1 VTILLLAGLALRL
14 IIAYVLYPGSGFETD
29 IASFTAWAQTLVA
42 HGPGGFYASVG
53 FADYPP
59 GYLFVLWLLGLLGNA
74 LAGITGADPT
84 SVVTAL
90 LKVPP
95 IAADIAIG
103 ALLYRLT
110 RRWLGDRPGAERL
123 ALVAAALY
131 VFNPVTWYDSALW
144 GQVDSV
150 GTLAMLGAIA
160 LLIEGHAEG
169 ATAMTVVAGL
179 VKPQYGIVMLPILG
193 AVLLRRHLLRPGSG
207 PQVGGG
213 PAFFRAWAA
222 QEQGAWR
229 LVSSAAVGALVLLL
243 LIAPF
248 GLDLPGLLRRMAE
261 AAGGYPWLSVNAY
274 NPWALVAPEG
284 HSSLASGGGWAPD
297 TVPLVGQIPGVVIGT
312 ALLALG
318 FLVGVGQLLRRADR
332 RSILLA
338 AAFLSLAF
346 FVLPTRAHER
356 YLFPAFAFL
365 PLLALQERRTL
376 LATLLLALASFINLH
391 AVLTIPLYG
400 TPNVDDLAFGAAFR
414 TFPLVA
420 FSALVHAAVF
430 AFLLWRSAAVLLGR
444 RDVFRAETAAAMALG
459 GAARPALPGPVG
471 ARAAEPRPTPPSP
484 PAAPFGAVAAAPWLE
499 EVGGER
505 RVSPEPGWG
514 FGEEIAS
521 SLASRARGVLDARL
535 GARLLRR
542 DRSAALAGE
551 GGGRIGR
558 LDLLVALLIVLA
570 ALTLRGWRVG
580 EPYDMH
586 FDEVYH
592 ARTATEFLQDWR
604 YGQPHAIY
612 EFTHPHLAKY
622 LMAAGIVAF
631 GNDRVTGTAQLGF
644 AARDAVVETRW
655 EGGGLAP
662 RRAGERL
669 YVSGPGGVRVYD
681 LVDRGLA
688 ATITLGDGAQPG
700 ALAVDAGAHRL
711 LIADL
716 AGVVW
721 AFETQALDDVRAG
734 ADPGALSEAQRLG
747 DLGGPALTMSVDRE
761 GRELLAVLEGDRVA
775 ALALADGARLAGTTL
790 AGAADITSLQGGERL
805 VVDARQVTDPGTTAT
820 RLATILGDDA
830 ERIRALLADGAGDV
844 VIASSVAEDVRGE
857 VQTAIDAGELPGTR
871 LETGELAAVAATEG
885 LYLLDAATL
894 VQVDLFPT
902 ASPATGL
909 ALVERVGEP
918 TIYVA
923 AGAQLERVEV
933 RRDAPPVQLEAVWL
947 PAAARDVL
955 FDPATKLV
963 HVLGRTPD
971 GAADTIYV
979 VEPRGNAV
987 FADARLP
994 ATPVAWALDAQP
1006 ERPSDDREE
1015 LVTIAADG
1023 SLAVVDSGSNAFA
1036 WRFPGVIAG
1045 ALMAGL
1051 VFLLGRLLVRRR
1063 SVALLAA
1070 GLLLVDGMA
1079 FAQSRIAMNDTYV
1092 GLFIVAAYTAFAA
1105 LWLGAWRGRSAVLIG
1120 LPLVGIL
1127 LGLALAAKWVGIYA
1141 LGSIVLLVLLRS
1153 ALGRITA
1160 LLAMIAMTGVLG
1172 WLAMSSPGSSSPD
1185 ALGTGVVALFAA
1197 AVTVVVLRRMGA
1209 RTTTL
1214 GAGAVFAVAVAVAL
1228 VLLKGNAVFFVIMVG
1243 LTLLLA
1249 VAIVLRPVRFTLDEL
1264 RFAVLAPGVAGAAL
1278 GLASIVFGSSLPA
1291 EGPLGAPTLLAGG
1304 LLLIG
1309 SGIAAYL
1316 VVALAARVGLGPLA
1330 PLPEPGDPETLL
1342 EPAAPAP
1349 QGWLLPGWR
1358 WGVPWLWALVCL
1370 TAIPL
1375 AVYVAS
1381 YYPWVEL
1388 GNRWTES
1395 LPAGNAGQTFL
1406 ALQQSMYNYH
1416 NDLRATH
1423 AASSPWWA
1431 WPFDLKPVWFYLAG
1445 LGGGSTAIIYDAGNL
1460 VLFWL
1465 SVPAMAWTAWTAWRR
1480 RSTALALV
1488 VIGFA
1493 GQWLPWSRIDR
1504 ATFQYHYYT
1513 TLPFLVL
1520 AVGYFLAELWHGP
1533 SARTWLL
1540 ARASAAV
1547 AIVAPALLWLLRAP
1561 LCAVSGV
1568 QQMKPGSQACGYV
1581 SEAFV
1586 LTERVAVS
1594 LLVLVVGVLV
1604 FAWQVRTLGIGT
1616 GEDGAG
1622 SADRA
1627 ARRFPAGSG
1636 WVGLTVVSTTAALA
1650 LAQTR
1655 FTELPLISAP
1665 IGDLAPM
1672 VAAAA
1677 ILPPLAFAAWLA
1689 LGARDPRRFIV
1700 GVVGA
1705 MGLWFVLFYP
1715 DIGALPVPT
1724 GLARLFQ
1731 TLPLPTYNYDFQF
1744 SVNTA
1749 AAVKTSVLG
1758 VESLALTAMVAFL
1771 AVAAMYA
1778 TWSWRL
1784 ASAADRVA
1792 PAPDEAAPAA

>member
-42 HGPGGFYASVG
+42 HGPGAFYASAG

-59 GYLFVLWLLGLLGNA
+59 GYLFVLWLVGLLGNFG
-74 LAGITGADPT
+74 AGITGADPT
-84 SVVTAL
+84 SVVMAL

-95 IAADIAIG
+95 IVADIAIG
-103 ALLYRLT
+103 ALLHRLA

-123 ALVAAALY
+123 ALIAAALY

-150 GTLAMLGAIA
+150 GTLAMLAAIA

-179 VKPQYGIVMLPILG
+179 VKPQYGIVMLPLLG

-207 PQVGGG
+207 PQVSGG

-284 HSSLASGGGWAPD
+284 YSSLAAGGGWSPD

-400 TPNVDDLAFGAAFR
+400 TPNVDDLAFGAEFR

-430 AFLLWRSAAVLLGR
+430 ALLLWRSAAVLLGR
-444 RDVFRAETAAAMALG
+444 RGVFRA
-459 GAARPALPGPVG
+459 G
-471 ARAAEPRPTPPSP
+471 ARAAESRPSPPSP
-484 PAAPFGAVAAAPWLE
+484 PAAPFGAVAPAPWLE
-499 EVGGER
+499 EIGGGER
-505 RVSPEPGWG
+505 RVSPEPGRDLG
-514 FGEEIAS
+514 GEIAS
-521 SLASRARGVLDARL
+521 GLAARARGVLDARL

-558 LDLLVALLIVLA
+558 FDLLVALLIVLA

-644 AARDAVVETRW
+644 AVRDAVVETRW

-662 RRAGERL
+662 RRVGDRL

-681 LVDRGLA
+681 LADRGLV

-700 ALAVDAGAHRL
+700 ALAVDAGTHRL

-721 AFETQALDDVRAG
+721 AFETQALDDARAG
-734 ADPGALSEAQRLG
+734 ADPSALGEAHRLG
-747 DLGGPALTMSVDRE
+747 ELGGPALTMSVDRE

-775 ALALADGARLAGTTL
+775 ALALADGTWLAGATL
-790 AGAADITSLQGGERL
+790 AGAADVTSVQGGERL
-805 VVDARQVTDPGTTAT
+805 VVDAVQVTDPDTTAA

-830 ERIRALLADGAGDV
+830 ERIRALLTDGAGDI

-857 VQTAIDAGELPGTR
+857 VQTAIDAGELPGAR

-933 RRDAPPVQLEAVWL
+933 GRDVAPVQLEAVWL

-955 FDPATKLV
+955 FDPGTKLV

-979 VEPRGNAV
+979 VEPRANAV

-1105 LWLGAWRGRSAVLIG
+1105 VWLGAWRGRSAVLIG

-1141 LGSIVLLVLLRS
+1141 IGGIVLLVLLRS
-1153 ALGRITA
+1153 ALGRIAA
-1160 LLAMIAMTGVLG
+1160 LLAMIALTGVLG

-1185 ALGTGVVALFAA
+1185 ALGTSVVALFAA

-1209 RTTTL
+1209 RMMTL
-1214 GAGAVFAVAVAVAL
+1214 GAGSVFAVAVVVAL

-1278 GLASIVFGSSLPA
+1278 GLASIAFGSSLPA

-1316 VVALAARVGLGPLA
+1316 VVALAARAGLGPLA

-1460 VLFWL
+1460 VLFWV

-1493 GQWLPWSRIDR
+1493 CQWLPWSRIDR

-1540 ARASAAV
+1540 ARASVGV

-1568 QQMKPGSQACGYV
+1568 GQMNPGSQACGYV

-1594 LLVLVVGVLV
+1594 LLVLVVGALV
-1604 FAWQVRTLGIGT
+1604 FAWQARTLGSDAD
-1616 GEDGAG
+1616 EDGAG

-1627 ARRFPAGSG
+1627 APRFPAGSG
-1636 WVGLTVVSTTAALA
+1636 WVGLTVVATTVALA
-1650 LAQTR
+1650 LVQTR
-1655 FTELPLISAP
+1655 FTETPIVSAP
-1665 IGDLAPM
+1665 IGDLAPT

-1677 ILPPLAFAAWLA
+1677 ILLPLAFAAWLA
-1689 LGARDPRRFIV
+1689 LGARDPRRLAV

-1715 DIGALPVPT
+1715 DIGALPLPT
-1724 GLARLFQ
+1724 GLSRLFQ

-1744 SVNTA
+1744 AVNTA
-1749 AAVKTSVLG
+1749 AAVRTSVLS

-1771 AVAAMYA
+1771 VVAAMYA

-1784 ASAADRVA
+1784 ASAADRA
-1792 PAPDEAAPAA
+1792 GSAPDETAPTA

>member
-42 HGPGGFYASVG
+42 HGPGGFYASAG

-59 GYLFVLWLLGLLGNA
+59 GYLFVLWLVGLLGNVV
-74 LAGITGADPT
+74 AGITGADPT

-103 ALLYRLT
+103 ALLYRLA
-110 RRWLGDRPGAERL
+110 RRWLGEGRRAERL
-123 ALVAAALY
+123 ALLAAGLY
-131 VFNPVTWYDSALW
+131 LFNPVTWYDSALW
-144 GQVDSV
+144 GQVDAV

-207 PQVGGG
+207 PQVSGG

-284 HSSLASGGGWAPD
+284 HSSLASGGGWSPD

-365 PLLALQERRTL
+365 PLLALQDRRTL

-400 TPNVDDLAFGAAFR
+400 TPNVDDLAFGPEFR

-430 AFLLWRSAAVLLGR
+430 ALVLRRSAAILLGR
-444 RDVFRAETAAAMALG
+444 RDAFRAGTA
-459 GAARPALPGPVG
+459 VS
-471 ARAAEPRPTPPSP
+471 RAAEPRPMPPPP
-484 PAAPFGAVAAAPWLE
+484 PAAPFGAVAPAPWLE
-499 EVGGER
+499 EVGGAR
-505 RVSPEPGWG
+505 RAPPEPGWDL
-514 FGEEIAS
+514 GEDFMS
-521 SLASRARGVLDARL
+521 SFASRARGALDARL
-535 GARLLRR
+535 GARPVRR

-622 LMAAGIVAF
+622 LIAAGIVAF

-655 EGGGLAP
+655 EGGGRAP
-662 RRAGERL
+662 RRVGDRL

-681 LVDRGLA
+681 LADRGLV
-688 ATITLGDGAQPG
+688 ATITLGDGAEPG

-716 AGVVW
+716 TGVVW
-721 AFETQALDDVRAG
+721 AFETRALDDVRAG
-734 ADPGALSEAQRLG
+734 ADPGALTAALRLG
-747 DLGGPALTMSVDRE
+747 DLGGAALTMSVDEE
-761 GRELLAVLEGDRVA
+761 GRELLAVLEGDAVA
-775 ALALADGARLAGTTL
+775 ALALADGTRLALATL
-790 AGAADITSLQGGERL
+790 AGAADVTSLEGGQRL
-805 VVDARQVTDPGTTAT
+805 VVDARQVTDPGTAAT

-830 ERIRALLADGAGDV
+830 ERIRALLAEGAGDV
-844 VIASSVAEDVRGE
+844 VVASSVAEDVRGA
-857 VQTAIDAGELPGTR
+857 VQAAIDAGELPGAR
-871 LETGELAAVAATEG
+871 LEAGELAAVAATEG

-894 VQVDLFPT
+894 AQVDLFPT
-902 ASPATGL
+902 ESPATGL

-923 AGAQLERVEV
+923 AGAQLERIEV
-933 RRDAPPVQLEAVWL
+933 GRDAAPAQLEAVWL
-947 PAAARDVL
+947 PSAARDVL
-955 FDPATKLV
+955 FDPGTKLV

-971 GAADTIYV
+971 GEAETVYV
-979 VEPRGNAV
+979 VEPRANAV

-994 ATPVAWALDAQP
+994 AAPVAWALDAQP

-1015 LVTIAADG
+1015 LLTIAADG

-1070 GLLLVDGMA
+1070 GVLLLDGMA

-1105 LWLGAWRGRSAVLIG
+1105 VWLGAWRGRSAVLVG

-1141 LGSIVLLVLLRS
+1141 IGGIVLLVLLRS
-1153 ALGRITA
+1153 ALGRIAA
-1160 LLAMIAMTGVLG
+1160 LLAMIAMSGVLG
-1172 WLAMSSPGSSSPD
+1172 WLAISSPGSSSPD
-1185 ALGTGVVALFAA
+1185 ALGTSVVALIAA

-1214 GAGAVFAVAVAVAL
+1214 GAGAVFAIAVAVAL

-1249 VAIVLRPVRFTLDEL
+1249 VAIVLRPVPFTLDEL

-1278 GLASIVFGSSLPA
+1278 GAASIAFGSSLPA
-1291 EGPLGAPTLLAGG
+1291 EGPLRAPTLLAGG

-1309 SGIAAYL
+1309 SGIAAYF
-1316 VVALAARVGLGPLA
+1316 VVALAARAGLGPLA
-1330 PLPEPGDPETLL
+1330 PPSEPGDPATLL
-1342 EPAAPAP
+1342 EPAVPAP

-1358 WGVPWLWALVCL
+1358 WGIPWLWALACL
-1370 TAIPL
+1370 VVIPL

-1406 ALQQSMYNYH
+1406 ALQQSMYDYH
-1416 NDLRATH
+1416 NNLRATH

-1445 LGGGSTAIIYDAGNL
+1445 LGSGSTAIIYDAGNL
-1460 VLFWL
+1460 VLFWI

-1540 ARASAAV
+1540 ARASAAI

-1568 QQMKPGSQACGYV
+1568 GQMNPGSQACGYV

-1594 LLVLVVGVLV
+1594 LLVLVVGVLIFV
-1604 FAWQVRTLGIGT
+1604 WQVRTLGSAPD
-1616 GEDGAG
+1616 EDGAG
-1622 SADRA
+1622 GADGA
-1627 ARRFPAGSG
+1627 ARRRFPSGSG
-1636 WVGLTVVSTTAALA
+1636 WVALTVVSTTAALA
-1650 LAQTR
+1650 LVQTR
-1655 FTELPLISAP
+1655 FTETPIVSAP
-1665 IGDLAPM
+1665 IGDLAPTLAA
-1672 VAAAA
+1672 VA
-1677 ILPPLAFAAWLA
+1677 LLLPLAFAAWLT
-1689 LGARDPRRFIV
+1689 LGARDPRRFAV

-1705 MGLWFVLFYP
+1705 IGLWFVLFYP
-1715 DIGALPVPT
+1715 DVAALPVPT
-1724 GLARLFQ
+1724 GLSRLFQ

-1744 SVNTA
+1744 AVNTA
-1749 AAVKTSVLG
+1749 AAVRTSVLG

-1784 ASAADRVA
+1784 ASAAERA
-1792 PAPDEAAPAA
+1792 GSPPDEAAPAA